1 MWGGSGVAEEQVQ
14 ERVGVVTGG
23 SRPPRG
29 GAQEALGAEAEPPG
43 TWGCGESAQPH
54 TQHVASRPDGGRRE
68 QSFVWFYTG

>member
-29 GAQEALGAEAEPPG
+29 GAQEALGAEALG
-43 TWGCGESAQPH
+43 GELTQPH